1 MWPFL
6 LVRGG
11 HSALRGRTSMRQAFG
26 ERLAAQVATT
36 GSSLCVGI
44 DPRGPFPS
52 ELTRGL
58 ADSRSGHARAVERY
72 SVALVEAVAPYCVA
86 IKPQVAL
93 FELYGGYGLSA
104 LDAVCAAAR
113 EHGLLIIADAKRGDI
128 ASTATAYAEAWIG
141 LRPGETEPLADAVTI
156 NAYMGPDTVEPF
168 LAVADRMGAGL
179 FVLARTSNPGAAELE
194 EQELTGGGQVWERVA
209 DWIAAWG
216 AERTGDSGIASIGAV
231 IGATAP
237 AVVRAARDRMP
248 TAPLLLPGV
257 GAQGGRIEDLAPAFE
272 NNPAGGL
279 VVAARS
285 VIEAW
290 RETDHPWQSAVA
302 EAARAHHQAITAITR

>member
-1 MWPFL
+1 M
-6 LVRGG
+6 
-11 HSALRGRTSMRQAFG
+11 TQAFG
-26 ERLAAQVATT
+26 ERLANQVAST

-72 SVALVEAVAPYCVA
+72 SLALVEAVAPYCVA

-141 LRPGETEPLADAVTI
+141 LRPGESQPLADAVTI

-194 EQELTGGGQVWERVA
+194 EQQLAEGGQVWERVA
-209 DWIAAWG
+209 GWIAGWG
-216 AERTGDSGIASIGAV
+216 AERTGPSGIASVGAV

-237 AVVRAARDRMP
+237 AVVRAARDQMP
-248 TAPLLLPGV
+248 TAPLLLPGI

-272 NNPAGGL
+272 NNAAGGL

-290 RETDHPWQSAVA
+290 RETDQPWQAAVA
-302 EAARAHHQAITAITR
+302 EAARSHHTLITQITA

>member
-1 MWPFL
+1 MTLPF
-6 LVRGG
+6 GD
-11 HSALRGRTSMRQAFG
+11 
-26 ERLAAQVATT
+26 RLAAKVAET
-36 GSSLCVGI
+36 GSALCVGI
-44 DPRGPFPS
+44 DPRGPFPADV
-52 ELTRGL
+52 LRGL
-58 ADSRSGHARAVERY
+58 ADSRAGRARAVERY
-72 SVALVEAVAPYCVA
+72 CQGLIEAVAPHCCA

-104 LDAVCAAAR
+104 LDAVCATAR

-128 ASTATAYAEAWIG
+128 ASTAAAYAEAWIG
-141 LRPGETEPLADAVTI
+141 LRPGESAPLADAVTV

-168 LAVADRMGAGL
+168 LEVADRHGAGL

-194 EQELTGGGQVWERVA
+194 EQALAAGEQVWERVA
-209 DWIAAWG
+209 GWIDGWSAG
-216 AERTGDSGIASIGAV
+216 RTGTSGVASVGAV

-237 AVVRAARDRMP
+237 AVVRVARDRMP
-248 TAPLLLPGV
+248 SAPLLLPGV

-272 NNPAGGL
+272 RHPAGGL

-290 RETDHPWQSAVA
+290 RDTDGDWMAAVA
-302 EAARAHHQAITAITR
+302 ESARVHARQVAALR

>member
-1 MWPFL
+1 MT
-6 LVRGG
+6 R
-11 HSALRGRTSMRQAFG
+11 AFG
-26 ERLAAQVATT
+26 ERLATQVAST

-44 DPRGPFPS
+44 DPRGPFPG

-58 ADSRSGHARAVERY
+58 ADSRSGQARAVERY
-72 SVALVEAVAPYCVA
+72 ALALVEAVAPYCVA

-104 LDAVCAAAR
+104 LDAVCGAAR
-113 EHGLLIIADAKRGDI
+113 EQGLLIIADAKRGDI

-141 LRPGETEPLADAVTI
+141 LRPGESQPLADAVTV

-194 EQELTGGGQVWERVA
+194 EQALAGGGEVWERVA

-216 AERTGDSGIASIGAV
+216 AERTGPSGIASVGAV

-237 AVVRAARDRMP
+237 SVVRAARDRMP

-257 GAQGGRIEDLAPAFE
+257 GAQGGRIEDLAAAFE
-272 NNPAGGL
+272 QHPAGGV

-285 VIEAW
+285 VIDSW
-290 RETDHPWQSAVA
+290 RESERPWQSTVA
-302 EAARAHHQAITAITR
+302 EAAQAHHKAIATIAR

>member
-1 MWPFL
+1 
-6 LVRGG
+6 
-11 HSALRGRTSMRQAFG
+11 
-26 ERLAAQVATT
+26 
-36 GSSLCVGI
+36 
-44 DPRGPFPS
+44 
-52 ELTRGL
+52 
-58 ADSRSGHARAVERY
+58 VE
-72 SVALVEAVAPYCVA
+72 LVEAVAPYCVA

-113 EHGLLIIADAKRGDI
+113 EHGLLVIADAKRGDI

-194 EQELTGGGQVWERVA
+194 EQELAGGGQVWERVA

-216 AERTGDSGIASIGAV
+216 AERTGASGIASVGAV

-290 RETDHPWQSAVA
+290 RETDRPWQSAVA
-302 EAARAHHQAITAITR
+302 EAARAHHQAITSVAR